1 MTPPPLPDWLDP
13 DGPLPDL
20 SPASRAAL
28 RDALRPVRFAP
39 GDTLMRFQE
48 ASDHL
53 LFLTEGEIRVHRP
66 DGPDG
71 VQVELGR
78 LGPGRV
84 VGELS
89 FVTRAP
95 RSATIDAVTAAA
107 GWRLD
112 YNVLDELM
120 RDDAS
125 TRSVYRVI
133 AEHAVE
139 ATARGDAGRVR
150 DAVELSL
157 AAKLLVTVI
166 AIQSGTLI
174 ATGMMTELMSQ
185 VSSSTVMLI
194 GYLLFI
200 TGIGVTYWRTVKLPR
215 QAFGVTLEGWR
226 PALVEALGASAVVM
240 LATVAVKW
248 ALVSH
253 YPAYAHVPIFDILDV
268 TGAHGRTTA
277 AQLRVVGASALAYA
291 AVGGFQELY
300 ARGMLQ
306 GQLYRFFSP
315 RTSNPWPAILV
326 SNLLFASIHVSWSMS
341 LTAMSFFGGLM
352 WGWLYGRRPTLLGV
366 TVSHVLLGIWAGRIV
381 NVLAL
386 FKFGPLAVGG

>member
-1 MTPPPLPDWLDP
+1 VTPPPLPDWLDP

>member
-366 TVSHVLLGIWAGRIV
+366 TVSHVLLGIWAGRMV